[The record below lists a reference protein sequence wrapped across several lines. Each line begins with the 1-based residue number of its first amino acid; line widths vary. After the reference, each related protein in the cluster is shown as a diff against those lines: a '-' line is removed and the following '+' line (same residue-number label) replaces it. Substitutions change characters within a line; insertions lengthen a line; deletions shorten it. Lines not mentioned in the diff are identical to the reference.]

1 VSKIRD
7 FRDLLVWQKAI
18 ALGAKSCRLAIRLPT
33 PLQFSRGLQLCKSS
47 VSVPSNIAE
56 GHEHSTA
63 GYRHHVRIA
72 LGSLAEL
79 YTQLVLC
86 VELDALTRDQWTAME
101 RDLIEI
107 QRMLRALHVAL
118 RRPRRR
124 PAD

>member
-1 VSKIRD
+1 MSKIRD

-18 ALGAKSCRLAIRLPT
+18 ALGAEGCRLAVRLPT
-33 PLQFSRGLQLCKSS
+33 PLQFSLGLQLCKSS

-79 YTQLVLC
+79 YTQLILC
-86 VELDALTRDQWTAME
+86 VELDALTRNEWMAME
-101 RDLIEI
+101 HDLIEI
-107 QRMLRALHVAL
+107 QRMLRALLAAL
-118 RRPRRR
+118 GRPRGR